1 LQKLTTE
8 SEEDIAKFKEL
19 LATEA
24 DKRKKA
30 EQVAK
35 DCEHSV
41 LQVISTLE
49 KVQKEFAEKEKAL
62 LLRAE
67 SAEEQLETANS
78 KLKAIVTQINQLTL
92 ATFGKPASLSANSLC

>member
-24 DKRKKA
+24 DKRKKV

-35 DCEHSV
+35 ECEQSV

-92 ATFGKPASLSANSLC
+92 AAFGKPASLSANSLC

>member
-8 SEEDIAKFKEL
+8 SEQDIAKFKEL

-24 DKRKKA
+24 DKRKKV

-35 DCEHSV
+35 ECEQSV

-78 KLKAIVTQINQLTL
+78 KLKAIVTQIHQLTL